1 MVLKSL
7 IVFIFLFSYLGCK
20 NKDKESL
27 SLFSS
32 LAECTAGNLPL
43 SADCQIKTSNLYY
56 YDLVYGGRGNTITGP
71 LNGLDNVLSVNLPT
85 GWYSAVTVNFSS
97 AALTTGATNIKN
109 GVNIFGTV
117 GSFASSAA
125 PACDLFAVNG
135 LQSAN
140 CSAAVGNFLYSTA
153 YNGRATDCTN
163 INNGSP
169 NANCWVGPLGVGLNL
184 ETVPAAGSPANCSV
198 NGQQGLVCS
207 AAISTYFY
215 NNQYGGRAL
224 DCISGYNLNACWV
237 TVSGKFLTTTSDPCV
252 DNNYNS
258 LVCGTQPGRY
268 VYTASFGGRNVNCL
282 ADNSGNCWVSQPSK
296 PALETN
302 LTADKIKIGQT
313 IFGVTGTFA
322 GSGDWPSTA
331 HRDQSTNAISMV
343 AESSVH
349 AANGS
354 TPNLPGGYRQ
364 ISSITKDDDGL
375 FSTEVTSVS
384 RIGWGSISCGIN
396 QNTLAARI
404 SDCATVFGANA
415 IWDGGVNG
423 NAGQVRWKLVSRSGN
438 INAGQ
443 GREVWQ
449 DEKTKLNWSSLV
461 SRNLNWCKAV
471 GSSNNSLVAAGYREN
486 DAQNF
491 CNNQTYQNNSSGNTI
506 SACFEGPSGFMTTD
520 ADINNL
526 AKAGLAIT
534 GTISSPAVAW
544 RLPTMNDYEVAEAHG
559 IRFVMPDMGSGST
572 GSEWMA
578 TTYSID
584 KSKAWTFASDTGLHS
599 FKNRNLTAL
608 TRCVG
613 R

>member
-1 MVLKSL
+1 M
-7 IVFIFLFSYLGCK
+7 
-20 NKDKESL
+20 DK
-27 SLFSS
+27 
-32 LAECTAGNLPL
+32 
-43 SADCQIKTSNLYY
+43 
-56 YDLVYGGRGNTITGP
+56 
-71 LNGLDNVLSVNLPT
+71 
-85 GWYSAVTVNFSS
+85 
-97 AALTTGATNIKN
+97 
-109 GVNIFGTV
+109 
-117 GSFASSAA
+117 GSH
-125 PACDLFAVNG
+125 
-135 LQSAN
+135 
-140 CSAAVGNFLYSTA
+140 
-153 YNGRATDCTN
+153 
-163 INNGSP
+163 
-169 NANCWVGPLGVGLNL
+169 
-184 ETVPAAGSPANCSV
+184 
-198 NGQQGLVCS
+198 
-207 AAISTYFY
+207 
-215 NNQYGGRAL
+215 
-224 DCISGYNLNACWV
+224 
-237 TVSGKFLTTTSDPCV
+237 
-252 DNNYNS
+252 
-258 LVCGTQPGRY
+258 
-268 VYTASFGGRNVNCL
+268 
-282 ADNSGNCWVSQPSK
+282 
-296 PALETN
+296 
-302 LTADKIKIGQT
+302 IKIGQT

-506 SACFEGPSGFMTTD
+506 SACFDGPSGFTTTD

-572 GSEWMA
+572 GSEWIA
-578 TTYSID
+578 TTYSND